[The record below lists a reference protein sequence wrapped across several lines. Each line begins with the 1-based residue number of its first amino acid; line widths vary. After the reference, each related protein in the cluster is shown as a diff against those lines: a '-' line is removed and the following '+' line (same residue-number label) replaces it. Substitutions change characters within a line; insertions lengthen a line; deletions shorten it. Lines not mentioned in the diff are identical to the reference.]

1 MKASSLQK
9 AVAVSLVGVTGSLI
23 ACAPDNSFQ
32 ILPATERGSIVTVEE
47 RKVDLLW
54 VVDNSVSMEP
64 SQDKLRKGFASFA
77 RKYLRPDWDIRT
89 AVITTDMYIAHPS
102 FAGYLARPSKPNFNS
117 EYLGKTFGAAEINP
131 VFDNPTY
138 GPNYARLLPG
148 IHDGPIV
155 ANCYEGAWSFF
166 TGPSNCRVR
175 DAASAPRGV
184 ENCIQPRDGESAV
197 SQCVNTVSN
206 DTVHSGKAILS
217 TKDGSS
223 IDQLIRDFTVNASVG
238 TTGLGSERAFSSIQQ
253 LIADNETS
261 STSFFRKGSLRI
273 IVFLADED
281 DQSVAISAAP
291 SDGYSPFSEL
301 ASDCAR
307 KTPDGYSYA
316 ISYCPKSGT
325 TAPSEF
331 KKGLDS
337 FFAKL
342 DGASATT
349 AATSYFVVPIVIAK
363 TETLKKLHDAEL
375 REKYKDELART
386 GMSLEQ
392 LKSSLARAGTK
403 ISYSHDLGHRYL
415 QLVREVGNR
424 SFAHD
429 IDTEDYSP
437 VLDKIGLEIVTRFA
451 SMMLKREPTS
461 REQVFVDL
469 ISADGSRTRVPST
482 QWELSGKVLTIQ
494 PEFLLK
500 MNEKDSV
507 EVYYQPKTVF

>member
-1 MKASSLQK
+1 
-9 AVAVSLVGVTGSLI
+9 
-23 ACAPDNSFQ
+23 
-32 ILPATERGSIVTVEE
+32 
-47 RKVDLLW
+47 
-54 VVDNSVSMEP
+54 
-64 SQDKLRKGFASFA
+64 
-77 RKYLRPDWDIRT
+77 
-89 AVITTDMYIAHPS
+89 
-102 FAGYLARPSKPNFNS
+102 
-117 EYLGKTFGAAEINP
+117 
-131 VFDNPTY
+131 
-138 GPNYARLLPG
+138 
-148 IHDGPIV
+148 
-155 ANCYEGAWSFF
+155 
-166 TGPSNCRVR
+166 
-175 DAASAPRGV
+175 
-184 ENCIQPRDGESAV
+184 
-197 SQCVNTVSN
+197 
-206 DTVHSGKAILS
+206 
-217 TKDGSS
+217 
-223 IDQLIRDFTVNASVG
+223 
-238 TTGLGSERAFSSIQQ
+238 
-253 LIADNETS
+253 
-261 STSFFRKGSLRI
+261 
-273 IVFLADED
+273 
-281 DQSVAISAAP
+281 
-291 SDGYSPFSEL
+291 
-301 ASDCAR
+301 
-307 KTPDGYSYA
+307 
-316 ISYCPKSGT
+316 
-325 TAPSEF
+325 
-331 KKGLDS
+331 
-337 FFAKL
+337 
-342 DGASATT
+342 
-349 AATSYFVVPIVIAK
+349 VPIVIAK